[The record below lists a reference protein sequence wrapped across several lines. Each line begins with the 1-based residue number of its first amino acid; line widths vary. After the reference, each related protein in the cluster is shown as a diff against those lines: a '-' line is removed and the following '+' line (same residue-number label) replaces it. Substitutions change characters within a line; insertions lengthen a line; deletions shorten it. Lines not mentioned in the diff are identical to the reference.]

1 MEGRFF
7 ENLENSFE
15 RWIKKMILQMTD
27 EELELFHKR
36 SQISFI
42 LRRKKKNKSDS
53 ELQRVDERIFNL
65 SDDEIEKLFK
75 QHEDLINKE
84 TWVDC
89 HPMFFHITEFEEAL
103 KSQLD
108 YIKDAK
114 QDDKLKKSIRV
125 EWIQE
130 TDAAINDLF
139 KRVNKFNLSEL
150 TIEEKEDLFW
160 ITHPITY

>member
-1 MEGRFF
+1 MP
-7 ENLENSFE
+7 
-15 RWIKKMILQMTD
+15 
-27 EELELFHKR
+27 
-36 SQISFI
+36 
-42 LRRKKKNKSDS
+42 
-53 ELQRVDERIFNL
+53 
-65 SDDEIEKLFK
+65 DDEIEDKFE
-75 QHEDLINKE
+75 QYEDEINKE

-108 YIKDAK
+108 YIKNAK

-130 TDAAINDLF
+130 IDAAINDLF
-139 KRVNKFNLSEL
+139 KRVNKFSLSEL
-150 TIEEKEDLFW
+150 TIEEKEELFW

>member
-1 MEGRFF
+1 
-7 ENLENSFE
+7 
-15 RWIKKMILQMTD
+15 MILPMTD

-36 SQISFI
+36 CQISFI

-125 EWIQE
+125 EWVNE
-130 TDAAINDLF
+130 VNAAIKELYA
-139 KRVNKFNLSEL
+139 RVNKSNLNEL
-150 TIEEKEDLFW
+150 TLEEKVELFW
-160 ITHPITY
+160 ITHPFIY

>member
-1 MEGRFF
+1 M
-7 ENLENSFE
+7 L
-15 RWIKKMILQMTD
+15 LPMTD

-36 SQISFI
+36 SQIVFI
-42 LRRKKKNKSDS
+42 LKRKRKYKSDS
-53 ELQRVDERIFNL
+53 DLQKVEERIFNL
-65 SDDEIEKLFK
+65 PDDEIEDKFE
-75 QHEDLINKE
+75 QYEDEINKE

-108 YIKDAK
+108 YIKNAK

-130 TDAAINDLF
+130 IDAAINDLF
-139 KRVNKFNLSEL
+139 KRVNKFSLSEL
-150 TIEEKEDLFW
+150 TIEEKEELFW

>member
-1 MEGRFF
+1 M
-7 ENLENSFE
+7 L
-15 RWIKKMILQMTD
+15 LPMTN

-36 SQISFI
+36 SQIVFI
-42 LRRKKKNKSDS
+42 LKRKRKYKSDS
-53 ELQRVDERIFNL
+53 DLKKIEERIFNL
-65 SDDEIEKLFK
+65 PDDEIEDKFE
-75 QHEDLINKE
+75 QYEDEINKE

-108 YIKDAK
+108 YIKNAK

-130 TDAAINDLF
+130 IDAAINDLF

-150 TIEEKEDLFW
+150 TIEEKEELFW

>member
-7 ENLENSFE
+7 ENLENYFE
-15 RWIKKMILQMTD
+15 RWIKKMILPMTD

-36 SQISFI
+36 CQISFI

-125 EWIQE
+125 EWVNE
-130 TDAAINDLF
+130 VNAAIKELYA
-139 KRVNKFNLSEL
+139 RVNKSNLNEL
-150 TIEEKEDLFW
+150 TLEEKVELFW
-160 ITHPITY
+160 ITHPFIY

>member
-1 MEGRFF
+1 M
-7 ENLENSFE
+7 L
-15 RWIKKMILQMTD
+15 LPMTD

-36 SQISFI
+36 SQIVFI
-42 LRRKKKNKSDS
+42 LKRKRKYKSDS
-53 ELQRVDERIFNL
+53 DFQKIEERIFNL
-65 SDDEIEKLFK
+65 PDDEIEDKFE
-75 QHEDLINKE
+75 QYEDEINKE

-108 YIKDAK
+108 YIKNAK

-130 TDAAINDLF
+130 IDAAINDLF

-150 TIEEKEDLFW
+150 TIEEKEELFW

>member
-1 MEGRFF
+1 M
-7 ENLENSFE
+7 L
-15 RWIKKMILQMTD
+15 LPMTD

-36 SQISFI
+36 SQIVFI
-42 LRRKKKNKSDS
+42 LKRKRKYKSDS
-53 ELQRVDERIFNL
+53 DLQKVEERIFNL
-65 SDDEIEKLFK
+65 PDDEIEDKFE
-75 QHEDLINKE
+75 QYEDEINKE

-108 YIKDAK
+108 YIKNTK

-130 TDAAINDLF
+130 IDAAINDLF
-139 KRVNKFNLSEL
+139 NRVNKFSLSEL
-150 TIEEKEDLFW
+150 TIEEKEELFW